1 MVAAINLAL
10 PKLSGSSLE
19 PTSTQLLWIVDA
31 NILVIGGLLVVAGS
45 LADRFNARELGSTVH
60 TQTLTAFTDAMALGF
75 RCRRRHRPRQRDR
88 RRRWNAQ
95 QTNGSDA
102 HWLAVG

>member
-31 NILVIGGLLVVAGS
+31 YILVFGGLLVVAGS
-45 LADRFNARELGSTVH
+45 LADRFTARELGSTVH

-75 RCRRRHRPRQRDR
+75 RVVAAIVLVSAIVVAAGMRNRPT
-88 RRRWNAQ
+88 AL
-95 QTNGSDA
+95 TLIG
-102 HWLAVG
+102 